1 MSSVL
6 HDYYCK
12 WCNEVD
18 ERLVPRDD
26 LDQIQRCH
34 CGLVMQKVFLTPP
47 MGFVQQDV
55 NYKSP
60 VDGRPITTWQAH
72 QEELART
79 DTVVYEPGI
88 KQDQERNARLREE
101 ALDRAV
107 DETVDREI
115 ATMPAAKREKLAA
128 ELEGGLTAE
137 PARVTPPQVSYR
149 DA

>member
-1 MSSVL
+1 MTAI
-6 HDYYCK
+6 
-12 WCNEVD
+12 
-18 ERLVPRDD
+18 
-26 LDQIQRCH
+26 DQLGVQQRCH
-34 CGLVMQKVFLTPP
+34 CGSLMERVFLTPP
-47 MGFVQQDV
+47 MAFVRPDV
-55 NYKSP
+55 NYESP
-60 VDGRPITTWQAH
+60 VDGRPITNYQEH
-72 QEELART
+72 LEELART

-115 ATMPAAKREKLAA
+115 AKMPAVKREKLVA